1 MPHFGRHPANMI
13 IMRLKYQIIL
23 IIILGFLNRID
34 AQNIQGLWKEIYWS
48 PMTSYYY
55 FDNLDN
61 SFKYYYHDDTHGSF
75 GKGHFLLNGNKIIM
89 DYDSIEC
96 DKPIIER
103 LDNDLVNDSTKI
115 AFFQYWGFPKRID
128 LISNGERIYSNWTAS
143 SDSIIEDYL
152 YIKIP
157 RKLDKITIEIY
168 DFSGSSDKLIT
179 SFDCRLYEKP
189 FCNIY
194 YYPSKS
200 WYDYNEPGQNEIKIN
215 WIGNDRFDIKGKN
228 KYGFERI
235 K

>member
-1 MPHFGRHPANMI
+1 
-13 IMRLKYQIIL
+13 MRLKYQIVL
-23 IIILGFLNRID
+23 IIILGFFNEIH

-48 PMTSYYY
+48 PMTSYFY
-55 FDNLDN
+55 FDTLDN

-75 GKGHFLLNGNKIIM
+75 GKGHFSINGNKIVL

-103 LDNDLVNDSTKI
+103 FDNDLINDSTKI
-115 AFFQYWGFPKRID
+115 TFFHYWGFPKRID
-128 LISNGERIYSNWTAS
+128 LISNGERIYSKWTAS

-152 YIKIP
+152 YIQIP
-157 RKLDKITIEIY
+157 HKLDKITIEIY
-168 DFSGSSDKLIT
+168 DFNGSTDELIT
-179 SFDCRLYEKP
+179 SFDCRLYENP

-200 WYDYNEPGQNEIKIN
+200 WYDYNKTGKIEIKIN
-215 WIGNDRFDIKGKN
+215 WAGNDRFDIKGKN
-228 KYGFERI
+228 KYRFEKI